1 MMIDMEND
9 RTYVFVTI
17 NKISGVF
24 KSTFTT
30 TEPSVS
36 VDDAI
41 EFLQKYKDEQ
51 KDEQTVP
58 LV

>member
-1 MMIDMEND
+1 MENENG

-17 NKISGVF
+17 NKEADGM

-30 TEPSVS
+30 LTPSV
-36 VDDAI
+36 DIDGAI

-51 KDEQTVP
+51 TAP
-58 LV
+58 LL